1 MQETLR
7 KRYRE
12 SIHAELMKTFGYKNP
27 MQAPRPTKVVLNMG
41 VGEAARDPK
50 LLEGL
55 KENLALI
62 AGQQPV
68 ITKAR
73 KSVANFRV
81 REGMPVGMCVTLRG
95 RRMFEFL
102 DRFFNVAIPRIRDF
116 RGLSPRSFDGRGNY
130 SLGLTEQLVFPE
142 IEYDS
147 VPKVQGMNITICT
160 TARTDDEA
168 RELLRLLG
176 APFAQ

>member
-1 MQETLR
+1 MQV
-7 KRYRE
+7 
-12 SIHAELMKTFGYKNP
+12 
-27 MQAPRPTKVVLNMG
+27 PRPVKVVINMG
-41 VGEAARDPK
+41 AGEAARDPK

-55 KENLALI
+55 KENLGLI

-68 ITKAR
+68 VTRAR

-81 REGMPVGMCVTLRG
+81 REGMPVGICVTLRG

-116 RGLSPRSFDGRGNY
+116 RGLSPHSFDGRGNY

-147 VPKVQGMNITICT
+147 IPKVQGMDITICT

-168 RELLRLLG
+168 RELLRLMG

>member
-1 MQETLR
+1 MQESLR
-7 KRYRE
+7 IRYRE
-12 SIHAELMKTFGYKNP
+12 TIHGELMKTFGYKNP
-27 MQAPRPTKVVLNMG
+27 MQPPRPVKVVLNMG

-68 ITKAR
+68 IRRAR

-81 REGMPVGMCVTLRG
+81 REGMPVGMCVTIRG
-95 RRMFEFL
+95 RRMYEFL
-102 DRFFNVAIPRIRDF
+102 DRFFNVSIPRIRDF

-147 VPKVQGMNITICT
+147 IPKVQGMNITICT

-168 RELLRLLG
+168 RELLRLMG

>member
-1 MQETLR
+1 MQESLR
-7 KRYRE
+7 QRYWE
-12 SIHAELMKTFGYKNP
+12 SIHPELMKTFGYKNT
-27 MQAPRPTKVVLNMG
+27 MQAPKPLKVVLNMG
-41 VGEAARDPK
+41 CGESARDPK

-55 KENLALI
+55 RANLALI

-73 KSVANFRV
+73 KSVANFKV
-81 REGMPVGMCVTLRG
+81 REGMPVGICVTLRG
-95 RRMFEFL
+95 RRMYEFL
-102 DRFFNVAIPRIRDF
+102 DRFFNIAIPRIRDF
-116 RGLSPRSFDGRGNY
+116 RGLSPKSFDGRGNY

-147 VPKVQGMNITICT
+147 IPKVQGMNITICT
-160 TARTDDEA
+160 SARTDDEA
-168 RELLRLLG
+168 RELLRLMG